1 MAGTPPGCGSR
12 RMRSS
17 SMTTAESVIAW
28 VEEAYG
34 VDLVSLEL
42 LGVGADQ
49 QAEKWRGRSRDGSS
63 YAVKLSAGDRAVSL
77 AVTAELAAQGLPGVI
92 GPVLTT
98 EGEVG
103 ARRDGRYLTLVP
115 WIEGRRPLQTGMTAE
130 HWRQFGA
137 VLSGV
142 HAGAIPDELAVRL
155 PREDFVPARQLV
167 LMDQVERLVASAEAA
182 PHDDVT
188 GSLVGAW
195 RRAGSRLARIRSITR
210 SLASGLRGRVAGT
223 LLCHGDA
230 HLGNLLLDEAG
241 AVWLV
246 DWDDARLATP
256 EHDLMFVLGGGVLA
270 FAPVTDTEQA
280 WFLDGYG
287 EVAIDGQLLQYARA
301 VRAMEDLALW
311 ARDVLDESAKTS
323 DDRTEAL
330 AIVRG
335 ILSPT
340 GLLDR
345 ALDGGLL

>member
-1 MAGTPPGCGSR
+1 
-12 RMRSS
+12 MRSS

-28 VEEAYG
+28 VEEAHG
-34 VDLVSLEL
+34 VELVSLEL

-49 QAEKWRGRSRDGSS
+49 QAEKWRGRSRDGKS
-63 YAVKLSAGDRAVSL
+63 YAVKLSAGDRGVSL
-77 AVTAELAAQGLPGVI
+77 AVTAELAAQGISGVMS
-92 GPVLTT
+92 PVLTT
-98 EGEVG
+98 EGDVG
-103 ARRDGRYLTLVP
+103 ARRDGRYLALVA

-130 HWRQFGA
+130 QWRQFGA

-142 HAGAIPDELAVRL
+142 HAAAIPDELAGRL
-155 PREDFVPARQLV
+155 PREDFVPVSRLR
-167 LMDQVERLVASAEAA
+167 LMDQVERRVAAAEAE
-182 PHDDVT
+182 PIDDLT
-188 GSLVGAW
+188 RSLAEAW
-195 RRAGSRLARIRSITR
+195 RRAGGRLARLRSITR
-210 SLASGLRGRVAGT
+210 SLAHGLGGRVAGT
-223 LLCHGDA
+223 VLCHGDA

-270 FAPVTDTEQA
+270 FAPVTGAEQA

-287 EVAIDGQLLQYARA
+287 YVAIDGQLLQYARV

-330 AIVRG
+330 AIVHG

-345 ALDGGLL
+345 ALDVGTL